1 MLDLAAFGLT
11 RRPFRPTPDT
21 TAYFPS
27 ATHEAA
33 VAALRDAHESAE
45 GIALLD
51 GAAGVG
57 KTLVAMRFLETLP
70 PEVPRVI
77 VPGVRYARPSDLYQA
92 VLFDLGA
99 PFQGLGEQEL
109 RLAVADR
116 LLGSLAAGHPT
127 VVVLDEA
134 QHLGSDLLEEVR
146 LLGNLETRS
155 AKAAFVV
162 MVASPVL
169 RDRLPQAVAQRI
181 AARPRIEPL
190 SAAESTQFLGHQIH
204 TCGGDPAEL
213 VTDEALALLALR
225 CGGVPRVLNQAAN
238 LALTLTAAAGETA
251 VDCEATLEALGRLG
265 LSTDVEDAEPPK
277 PAVKPRPPKRRSA

>member
-1 MLDLAAFGLT
+1 MDFAAFGLT

-21 TAYFPS
+21 TAYFPA

-33 VAALRDAHESAE
+33 VAALREAFESAE

-51 GAAGVG
+51 GAPGVG
-57 KTLVAMRFLETLP
+57 KTLVAMRFLEGLP

-77 VPGVRYARPSDLYQA
+77 VPGIRFARPSDLYQSI
-92 VLFDLGA
+92 LFDLGV
-99 PFQGLGEQEL
+99 PFHGLSEQEL

-127 VVVLDEA
+127 AIVLDEA

-155 AKAAFVV
+155 AKAAFAVL
-162 MVASPVL
+162 VATPVL
-169 RDRLPQAVAQRI
+169 RDRLPPAFAQRV
-181 AARPRIEPL
+181 AVRPRVEPL
-190 SAAESTQFLGHQIH
+190 SVEESTRFVAHQIEA
-204 TCGGDPAEL
+204 CGGDPAEL
-213 VTDEALALLALR
+213 VTHESLSLLALR

-238 LALTLTAAAGETA
+238 LALTLTAAAGEAA
-251 VDCEATLEALGRLG
+251 VDCEAVLEALGRLG

-277 PAVKPRPPKRRSA
+277 PAAKPRPPKRRSA

>member
-1 MLDLAAFGLT
+1 MDFAAFGLT

-21 TAYFPS
+21 TAYFPA

-33 VAALRDAHESAE
+33 VASLREAFESAE

-51 GAAGVG
+51 GAPGVG
-57 KTLVAMRFLETLP
+57 KTLAAMRFLEALP

-77 VPGVRYARPSDLYQA
+77 VPGIRFARPSDLYQSI
-92 VLFDLGA
+92 LFDLGA
-99 PFQGLGEQEL
+99 PFHGLSEQEL

-127 VVVLDEA
+127 AVVLDEA

-162 MVASPVL
+162 LVASPVL
-169 RDRLPQAVAQRI
+169 RDRLPAAFAQRV
-181 AARPRIEPL
+181 AVRSRVEPL
-190 SAAESTQFLGHQIH
+190 SVEESTRFVARQIEA
-204 TCGGDPAEL
+204 CGGDPAEL
-213 VTDEALALLALR
+213 ITHESLSLLALR

-238 LALTLTAAAGETA
+238 VALTLTAAAGEA
-251 VDCEATLEALGRLG
+251 VVDCEAVLEALGRLG
-265 LSTDVEDAEPPK
+265 LSTDVEDVEPPK
-277 PAVKPRPPKRRSA
+277 PAAKPRPPKRRSA